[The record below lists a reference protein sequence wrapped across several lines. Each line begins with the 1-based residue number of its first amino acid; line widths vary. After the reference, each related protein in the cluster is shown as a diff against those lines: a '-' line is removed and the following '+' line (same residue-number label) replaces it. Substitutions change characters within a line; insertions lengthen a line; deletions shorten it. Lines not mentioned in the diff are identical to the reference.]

1 MLLTAPMLDLL
12 VALVLG
18 LTGAGGALVGM
29 LAGRKLAPRIT
40 GPRMHQAFC
49 GGDARG
55 SRRAG
60 IAISGIRHLNN
71 G

>member
-1 MLLTAPMLDLL
+1 
-12 VALVLG
+12 
-18 LTGAGGALVGM
+18 
-29 LAGRKLAPRIT
+29 
-40 GPRMHQAFC
+40 MHQAFC